1 MPRFYVYCMAGLLL
15 AAPALEAATVR
26 LQVDGLS
33 GDLQKNVR
41 ARLSTI
47 GSDEVSN
54 DGRFRARVSVAIK
67 EGCARSVITSP
78 PSISNPAPRLRRV
91 DDRY

>member
-1 MPRFYVYCMAGLLL
+1 MAGLLL

-54 DGRFRARVSVAIK
+54 DGRFRARVSV
-67 EGCARSVITSP
+67 ITSP
-78 PSISNPAPRLRRV
+78 PSILNPAPRLRRG

>member
-1 MPRFYVYCMAGLLL
+1 MPRFHIYCLASLLL
-15 AAPALEAATVR
+15 AAPAVEAAKVR
-26 LQVDGLS
+26 LQLDGLS

-54 DGRFRARVSVAIK
+54 DGRFRARVAEAIK
-67 EGCARSVITSP
+67 
-78 PSISNPAPRLRRV
+78 
-91 DDRY
+91 

>member
-1 MPRFYVYCMAGLLL
+1 LASLLL
-15 AAPALEAATVR
+15 AAPAVEAAKVR
-26 LQVDGLS
+26 LQLEGLT

-54 DGRFRARVSVAIK
+54 DVSRLVSQWRLKKA
-67 EGCARSVITSP
+67 CAR
-78 PSISNPAPRLRRV
+78 
-91 DDRY
+91 